1 MIFERMEND
10 LGGWD
15 IIWERMEYDLG
26 GDGKLSS
33 KGREVIF
40 DGGGIWFGK
49 GWEIIFEGMGN
60 NFQGNGKRSFRE

>member
-10 LGGWD
+10 LGG
-15 IIWERMEYDLG
+15 MGYDLG

-40 DGGGIWFGK
+40 DGMDNDLGGDGI
-49 GWEIIFEGMGN
+49 
-60 NFQGNGKRSFRE
+60 

>member
-10 LGGWD
+10 LGG
-15 IIWERMEYDLG
+15 MGYDLE

-40 DGGGIWFGK
+40 DGMENDLVGDGI
-49 GWEIIFEGMGN
+49 
-60 NFQGNGKRSFRE
+60 